1 MLQTRARS
9 LMTTCVWAPSSP
21 RSWTL
26 APNCSLNHSPSERM
40 PTLTR
45 KEVEE
50 IAMLARLHL
59 ESDEIQR
66 MQTELGTIL
75 DHFTTLAT
83 VDTEGVPPMTHA
95 VPMDLRLRA
104 DEPAE
109 SLSVSDALTGASSRD
124 GDLFV
129 VPAMIP
135 SAGGGS

>member
-1 MLQTRARS
+1 
-9 LMTTCVWAPSSP
+9 
-21 RSWTL
+21 
-26 APNCSLNHSPSERM
+26 M

-59 ESDEIQR
+59 EPDEIQR
-66 MQTELGTIL
+66 MQGDLGTIL

-95 VPMDLRLRA
+95 VPMDLRLRV
-104 DEPAE
+104 DEIAP
-109 SLSVSDALTGASSRD
+109 SLATADALKGAPARD
-124 GDLFV
+124 GEFFV

-135 SAGGGS
+135 GSGGDS